1 MKSILDKIFTSN
13 ATIFDVVWKFIKMK
27 PKNFRAHF
35 RRFFVY
41 ALLRPMSHTS
51 IFLQIEG
58 VRKIHNRGKFHE
70 YSICGCQVI
79 NFQSFSCWFS
89 IHEMALFGGF
99 LGPNF
104 FKCCPILMKFS
115 PGVVFK
121 KKTLYFK
128 NLWKIQ
134 IFTRTVDNQ
143 NSDFWFNFD
152 FPFPLKMAEIKKIA
166 LTQNVSHRAI
176 LISQN
181 QGPISSCLPRKKTIT
196 FCSILAIFSGNRTK
210 PKVKMSESK
219 FEKAILPTRFLGIIQ
234 LKKVSF
240 HYFPVLWL

>member
-1 MKSILDKIFTSN
+1 
-13 ATIFDVVWKFIKMK
+13 
-27 PKNFRAHF
+27 
-35 RRFFVY
+35 
-41 ALLRPMSHTS
+41 
-51 IFLQIEG
+51 
-58 VRKIHNRGKFHE
+58 
-70 YSICGCQVI
+70 
-79 NFQSFSCWFS
+79 
-89 IHEMALFGGF
+89 MALFGGF

-121 KKTLYFK
+121 KKKLYFK

-181 QGPISSCLPRKKTIT
+181 QGPIKALSSQEEDDYLLLYFGYFFRKPDKTKGQNVRIKIWKSYFT
-196 FCSILAIFSGNRTK
+196 NTVPGHYSVKKSFVPLLSSFVAIGAKGRFCKILTHFLKFGCFSR
-210 PKVKMSESK
+210 
-219 FEKAILPTRFLGIIQ
+219 
-234 LKKVSF
+234 
-240 HYFPVLWL
+240 